1 MKNITPLDDFP
12 IHQTSETL
20 SVPSTTD
27 RNFMIDIGLMG
38 SVKKK
43 ISYLRLELEYI
54 QIGTLLMVISVF
66 HLKENNI
73 HFMHPKD

>member
-1 MKNITPLDDFP
+1 MTFPFIRPLKHYQF
-12 IHQTSETL
+12 HQQLIEI
-20 SVPSTTD
+20 
-27 RNFMIDIGLMG
+27 FMIDIGLMG
-38 SVKKK
+38 LVKKK